1 MKITKETL
9 KQIIKEELTEINLAQ
24 KHHARGR
31 AKSSTEREYTLGG
44 GGREVKYQGY
54 HVALMKALKSLK
66 QAESVLRDIG
76 VPSGPTP
83 GSGAMVAAI
92 RAAAKE
98 VSRELA
104 KTETTGEYRSQG
116 IGRKRRARPT
126 EFTADDV

>member
-1 MKITKETL
+1 MKITKQQL
-9 KQIIKEELTEINLAQ
+9 KQLIKEELTEINLAQ

-31 AKSSTEREYTLGG
+31 AKSGAEREYTLGG
-44 GGREVKYQGY
+44 GGREVKHQGY

-66 QAESVLRDIG
+66 QAESVLRDFG
-76 VPSGPTP
+76 EDRSG
-83 GSGAMVAAI
+83 GLEDAI

-104 KTETTGEYRSQG
+104 KTETTGTKNL
-116 IGRKRRARPT
+116 GRKRRARPT